1 MSKAIIT
8 NRKAY
13 RDYEVLESIE
23 SGIELKGSEVKSLRA
38 GKINLDDSFA
48 RPVRSPM
55 ARGATSNGARA
66 EKEELFLYNAH
77 ISHYTEAS
85 YLNVDPDRP
94 RKLLLH
100 KNQIQR
106 IIGKLTQKG
115 LTLVPLK
122 IYFNDRGF
130 VKVDLALCK
139 GKKLYDKRES
149 IKRRETDREMRRV
162 VKNRRK

>member
-1 MSKAIIT
+1 MSKIVVT

-13 RDYEVLESIE
+13 RDYEVLESLE

-48 RPVRSPM
+48 RP
-55 ARGATSNGARA
+55 

-77 ISHYTEAS
+77 ISNYTEAS
-85 YLNVDPDRP
+85 YLNVDPDRI

-100 KNQIQR
+100 KGQIQR

-115 LTLVPLK
+115 LTLIPLK
-122 IYFNDRGF
+122 VYFNDRGF
-130 VKVDLALCK
+130 VKIELALCK

-149 IKRRETDREMRRV
+149 VKRRETDKLLRRV
-162 VKNRRK
+162 IKNRRG

>member
-1 MSKAIIT
+1 MSKIIVT

-13 RDYEVLESIE
+13 RDYEILESVE

-48 RPVRSPM
+48 R
-55 ARGATSNGARA
+55 A
-66 EKEELFLYNAH
+66 EKEEIFLYNAH

-100 KNQIQR
+100 KGQIQR

-115 LTLVPLK
+115 LTLIPLK

-130 VKVDLALCK
+130 VKVELALGK

-149 IKRRETDREMRRV
+149 IKRRETDREMRRA

>member
-1 MSKAIIT
+1 MSKSILT

-13 RDYEVLESIE
+13 RDYEVLESLE
-23 SGIELKGSEVKSLRA
+23 CGIELKGSEVKSLRA
-38 GKINLDDSFA
+38 SKINLDDSFA
-48 RPVRSPM
+48 RF
-55 ARGATSNGARA
+55 

-77 ISHYTEAS
+77 ISHYAEAS
-85 YLNVDPDRP
+85 YLNVDPDRN

-115 LTLVPLK
+115 LTLIPLK
-122 IYFNDRGF
+122 VYFNDRGF
-130 VKVDLALCK
+130 VKVELALCK

-149 IKRRETDREMRRV
+149 IKRRETDLEMRRA
-162 VKNRRK
+162 VKNRRG

>member
-1 MSKAIIT
+1 MSKPIAT

-13 RDYEVLESIE
+13 RDYEVLESLE
-23 SGIELKGSEVKSLRA
+23 CGIELKGSEVKSLRA

-48 RPVRSPM
+48 RFD
-55 ARGATSNGARA
+55 G
-66 EKEELFLYNAH
+66 EEIFLYSAH
-77 ISHYTEAS
+77 ISHYAQAS

-106 IIGKLTQKG
+106 IFGKLTQKG

-122 IYFNDRGF
+122 VYFSDRGL
-130 VKVDLALCK
+130 VKVELALCK
-139 GKKLYDKRES
+139 GKKLYDKRQS
-149 IKRRETDREMRRV
+149 LKLRETDRQIRREI
-162 VKNRRK
+162 KNRRK